1 MPHLRAVCYFAP
13 TMSFRVRYA
22 PSPTG
27 SPHIGGMRTALFN
40 WLYARHTGGT
50 FVLRIEDTDAARN
63 TEQSL
68 RANLDGLRWLGL
80 DWDEGPEK
88 GGPYGPYFQ
97 SQRAEIYRRRV
108 SELMDKGLAYEREGA
123 VWFKMAREPVVVD
136 DLIAGR
142 VVRQLNETEA
152 LNPDFVIV
160 RSDGHPVFHFVNVVD
175 DMEMK
180 ITHVIR
186 GEDLLSNT
194 PKHIALFRGFGV
206 EPPQYAHL
214 PMILNANGTKM
225 SKSDPDLANV
235 RLASLQTYVEDGYVP
250 EAVRNYLCLLGWSPK
265 DNREVMPI
273 EEVVKLF
280 DLPQILRNNAR
291 FDSTKLLW
299 MNGEYI
305 RALPL
310 DRFAALARPFTGGRD
325 DPKVLGLVKEKIKLL
340 KELPDWINY
349 FFTEDYPFD
358 PEAVK
363 KSCSAPQTSERL
375 LKLADKFSAISV
387 WDAASLEIALKALA
401 TEMGIKTGEFIH
413 PCRVAV
419 SGKSAGPSL
428 YHMLEVLGRDR
439 VLARLRRGAEKFRS
453 EV

>member
-1 MPHLRAVCYFAP
+1 MCTVCYFAP
-13 TMSFRVRYA
+13 TMSFRVRFA

-27 SPHIGGMRTALFN
+27 FLHIGSVRTALFN

-50 FVLRIEDTDAARN
+50 FVLRIEDTDTARN

-68 RANLDGLRWLGL
+68 RTILDGLRWLGL

-88 GGPYGPYFQ
+88 GGPFGPYFQ
-97 SQRAEIYRRRV
+97 SQRAAIYQRRV
-108 SELMDKGLAYEREGA
+108 KELIEKGLAYEREGA
-123 VWFKMAREPVVVD
+123 IRFKMTRAPIEVS

-142 VVRQLNETEA
+142 VVRPLNDAEM
-152 LNPDFVIV
+152 LDPDFVIV
-160 RSDGHPVFHFVNVVD
+160 RSDGNPVFHFVNVVD
-175 DMEMK
+175 DMEMQ

-186 GEDLLSNT
+186 GEDHLSNT
-194 PKHIALFRGFGV
+194 PKHIALFRAFGV
-206 EPPQYAHL
+206 EPPRYGHI
-214 PMILNANGTKM
+214 PMILNPDGTKM
-225 SKSDPDLANV
+225 SKSDPDATKA

-273 EEVVKLF
+273 EDIVKLF

-310 DRFAALARPFTGGRD
+310 DRFLTLARPFTGGRD

-340 KELPDWINY
+340 KELPDWIGY

-363 KSCSAPQTSERL
+363 KSCGTPQTSERL
-375 LKLADKFSAISV
+375 LKLADKFSAI
-387 WDAASLEIALKALA
+387 AAWGAAALEVALKALA
-401 TEMGIKTGEFIH
+401 AEMGVKTGELIH

-439 VLARLRRGAEKFRS
+439 VLARLRRGAEKFRA
-453 EV
+453 

>member
-1 MPHLRAVCYFAP
+1 
-13 TMSFRVRYA
+13 MSFRVRFA

-27 SPHIGGMRTALFN
+27 FLHIGSVRTALFN
-40 WLYARHTGGT
+40 WLYARHTGGI
-50 FVLRIEDTDAARN
+50 FVLRIEDTDLARN

-68 RANLDGLRWLGL
+68 RTILDGLRWLGL

-88 GGPYGPYFQ
+88 AGPHGPYFQ
-97 SQRAEIYRRRV
+97 SQRADIYKRRV
-108 SELMDKGLAYEREGA
+108 KELMDKGMAFDRDGA
-123 VWFKMAREPVVVD
+123 IRFKMTRQPIEIH
-136 DLIAGR
+136 DLIVGN
-142 VVRQLNETEA
+142 VVRPLNETEM
-152 LNPDFVIV
+152 LDPDFVIV
-160 RSDGHPVFHFVNVVD
+160 RSDGNPVFHFVNVVD
-175 DMEMK
+175 DIEMK

-186 GEDLLSNT
+186 GEDHLSNT
-194 PKHIALFRGFGV
+194 PKHIALFRAFGI
-206 EPPQYAHL
+206 EPPKYAHI
-214 PMILNANGTKM
+214 PMILNADGTKM
-225 SKSDPDLANV
+225 SKSDSDPKKA
-235 RLASLQTYVEDGYVP
+235 RLASLQTYVDDGYVP
-250 EAVRNYLCLLGWSPK
+250 EAMHNYLCLLGWSPK
-265 DNREVMPI
+265 DNREVLPI
-273 EEVVKLF
+273 HEIIAKF

-291 FDSTKLLW
+291 FDVSKLTW

-305 RALPL
+305 RAMSL
-310 DRFAALARPFTGGRD
+310 DRFVELARPFTGGRD

-375 LKLADKFSAISV
+375 TKLADKFGAV
-387 WDAASLEIALKALA
+387 APWNGAGLEAALKALA
-401 TEMGIKTGEFIH
+401 AELNIKAGELIH

-439 VLARLRRGAEKFRS
+439 VLARLRRATERFKA
-453 EV
+453 

>member
-1 MPHLRAVCYFAP
+1 
-13 TMSFRVRYA
+13 
-22 PSPTG
+22 
-27 SPHIGGMRTALFN
+27 MRTALFN

-50 FVLRIEDTDAARN
+50 FILRIEDTDAARN
-63 TEQSL
+63 TEGAL
-68 RANLDGLRWLGL
+68 RTILDGLRWIGL

-88 GGPYGPYFQ
+88 GGSYGPYFQ
-97 SQRAEIYRRRV
+97 SQRADIYRRRV
-108 SELMDKGLAYEREGA
+108 KELMDKGLAYERDGA
-123 VWFKMAREPVVVD
+123 IWFKMTREPVVVN
-136 DLIAGR
+136 DLIAGQI
-142 VVRQLNETEA
+142 VRMPNETEI

-160 RSDGHPVFHFVNVVD
+160 RSDGNPVFHFVNVVD

-225 SKSDPDLANV
+225 SKSDPDAANV
-235 RLASLQTYVEDGYVP
+235 RLASLQTYIEDGYVP

-299 MNGEYI
+299 MNGEYL
-305 RALPL
+305 RALPSTAFL
-310 DRFAALARPFTGGRD
+310 SWRGRSR
-325 DPKVLGLVKEKIKLL
+325 
-340 KELPDWINY
+340 
-349 FFTEDYPFD
+349 
-358 PEAVK
+358 AVMMTRKCWRLSK
-363 KSCSAPQTSERL
+363 K
-375 LKLADKFSAISV
+375 
-387 WDAASLEIALKALA
+387 
-401 TEMGIKTGEFIH
+401 
-413 PCRVAV
+413 
-419 SGKSAGPSL
+419 
-428 YHMLEVLGRDR
+428 
-439 VLARLRRGAEKFRS
+439 RS
-453 EV
+453 SS